1 MASII
6 ANNIIS
12 SSSSISYNYRETE
25 EIFGYTVSAQYSL
38 NMSDVAFENGDGVLI
53 TGREAIRQ
61 AYAKPEIV
69 ARIGGDEFLKAK
81 IQSISFSAGALVGS
95 EIVDLTLSESKRLD
109 DYSSTNFCK
118 YIPNPHLVS
127 SFSET
132 YDFSR
137 SEDNY
142 SYSRNINL
150 T

>member
-61 AYAKPEIV
+61 AYA
-69 ARIGGDEFLKAK
+69 
-81 IQSISFSAGALVGS
+81 
-95 EIVDLTLSESKRLD
+95 
-109 DYSSTNFCK
+109 
-118 YIPNPHLVS
+118 
-127 SFSET
+127 
-132 YDFSR
+132 
-137 SEDNY
+137 
-142 SYSRNINL
+142 
-150 T
+150 